1 MTDQSNLF
9 NQPSSN
15 PVVDQQPNAPVQ
27 DPLKDLLA
35 SIHNEQGQPKYRDVP
50 TALEGLR
57 HAQGFIETLKA
68 EKQAL
73 EAEHQRLRAELEK
86 RQSVED
92 IVGRLANS
100 QGNASTTNTESLT
113 PEQIAELVK
122 NQFVNIQTQT
132 AKESNLKSVNDA
144 LVKRFGDK
152 AGEVLKAKAD
162 ELGVT
167 VKRLGE
173 IAQESPAAVL
183 AYFPSTQQQS
193 GPSPSLNTSAFQQAP
208 VEQDIQAP
216 SKSLLSGASSRDQAA
231 YMKQIQEHIYRK
243 YGVTQS

>member
-9 NQPSSN
+9 NQQPNS
-15 PVVDQQPNAPVQ
+15 PVADQQQPAPVQ

-35 SIHNEQGQPKYRDVP
+35 SIQNEQGQPKYRDVP

-73 EAEHQRLRAELEK
+73 EAEHQRLRSELEK

-132 AKESNLKSVNDA
+132 VKESNLKSVNDA

-162 ELGVT
+162 ELGIT

-173 IAQESPAAVL
+173 IAQESPTAVL
-183 AYFPSTQQQS
+183 AYFPSVQQPQS
-193 GPSPSLNTSAFQQAP
+193 QSSSLNTSGFQQAP
-208 VEQDIQAP
+208 ALADIPAP
-216 SKSLLSGASSRDQAA
+216 SKSLLSGASSREQAA
-231 YMKQIQEHIYRK
+231 YMKQIKEHIHKK